1 MADISGL
8 RLYAGKNNPNLTRR
22 ETSQVFPNGSMCSRC
37 SYNNSIVFE
46 NTGDLISNDISAL
59 NSLIQTIKLNT
70 GGIYQRSE
78 LTAGWN
84 NSKTGSNIWGS
95 NVKNAEYIAR
105 YIQPISGYKEI
116 TNPNTL
122 ISQSYTNAKFAL
134 PNENP
139 NNIFISGTL
148 SARFNTYESWTSMKD
163 LSGAQYAKWNVNQR
177 GNRSTSVLLD
187 YIITNQCK
195 TVGLGNLTVNI
206 NTYDDVRDCAQL
218 IAIGGNDN
226 TIIINIDGNVVVNH
240 NEGGD
245 DKNFAI
251 VYVSGSNNNII
262 INITGSFKYQVS
274 SGTGGS
280 AFYAMATNDTTTN
293 KITVINVNN
302 LNTNVAFKYL
312 IADKNKAV
320 HVSSRNNDQND
331 GAKIYQGYQEL

>member
-22 ETSQVFPNGSMCSRC
+22 ETSQVFPNGSMGSRC
-37 SYNNSIVFE
+37 TYNSYIVFE
-46 NTGDLISNDISAL
+46 NTGTLVSNDSSAL
-59 NSLIQTIKLNT
+59 FSLIQTIKLYT

-78 LTAGWN
+78 LTIGWN

-105 YIQPISGYKEI
+105 YIQPVSGYREI
-116 TNPNTL
+116 TDPNTL
-122 ISQSYTNAKFAL
+122 IGHSYTNAKFAL
-134 PNENP
+134 PNKNP
-139 NNIFISGTL
+139 NNVFISGIL

-177 GNRSTSVLLD
+177 GSRSTSVLLD

-206 NTYDDVRDCAQL
+206 NTYDDARDCAQL

-226 TIIINIDGNVVVNH
+226 TIIINIDGNLVVNH

-251 VYVSGSNNNII
+251 VYVNGSNNNII

-274 SGTGGS
+274 GGTGGS
-280 AFYAMATNDTTTN
+280 ALYAMATNDTNSN
-293 KITVINVNN
+293 KITVINTDKI
-302 LNTNVAFKYL
+302 NTNVAFRYL
-312 IADKNKAV
+312 IGDKNKPI
-320 HVSSRNNDQND
+320 HVSARNNDNHE